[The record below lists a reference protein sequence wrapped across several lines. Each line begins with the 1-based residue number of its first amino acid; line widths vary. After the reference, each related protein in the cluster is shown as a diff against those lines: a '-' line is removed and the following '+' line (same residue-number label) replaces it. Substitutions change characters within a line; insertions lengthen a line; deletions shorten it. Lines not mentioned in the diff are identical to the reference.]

1 MFYIRYLDTLRI
13 LDNRIYYR
21 RKQVSESLS
30 KKVEELTI
38 KIHNKHMED
47 YEYSYFKKMLF
58 KGRMSDSQ
66 NFIIQ
71 RIYEPEKFNV
81 NLRMLNKMII
91 ELYCYKLLQESEVSS
106 SNICINILRNVSYNV
121 NLFFRNIAI
130 KTQLRY
136 IIKNTNKLLTI
147 NPLDL

>member
-81 NLRMLNKMII
+81 NL
-91 ELYCYKLLQESEVSS
+91 
-106 SNICINILRNVSYNV
+106 
-121 NLFFRNIAI
+121 
-130 KTQLRY
+130 
-136 IIKNTNKLLTI
+136 
-147 NPLDL
+147 